1 MNLELI
7 NEIIELKAR
16 NRSYTEIAEVIGIGR
31 TAIVLVIRLYTVLQN
46 HYSSNIL
53 SLQEN
58 INLLNS
64 QIDVL
69 KNQCT
74 HKDSDINRLTKL
86 VNIDENT
93 SMVIS
98 KNDYYSLANDLKDL
112 GHEVDILNTKLAY
125 LNNMSFGEKL
135 KWLFITKDKK

>member
-31 TAIVLVIRLYTVLQN
+31 TTIVLVIRLYAVLQN

-58 INLLNS
+58 INQLNS

-74 HKDSDINRLTKL
+74 RKDSDINRLTKL
-86 VNIDENT
+86 VNVDENT

-98 KNDYYSLANDLKDL
+98 KDDYYSLANDLKDL
-112 GHEVDILNTKLAY
+112 GHEMDILSTKLAY